1 MEVAVTGGSGFIG
14 SHVVDKLID
23 AGHTVRVL
31 DVNPPQRP
39 DAAWHSIDITRMSQ
53 VMGALPGCDA
63 VLHLAAM
70 ANVNDVARAPLESME
85 LNVMATGVL
94 LEASRLCKVNH
105 FVFAST
111 VWVYEA
117 SEDTEVDEDTALRPS
132 GAQHLYT
139 AEKISAEL
147 LVNAY
152 TRLYGL
158 TTSVLRYGIPYGPR
172 MREELVM
179 PIFIKKALNGE
190 PLTVA
195 GDGLQYRNFIYV
207 EDLARAHAI
216 VVDQAQAG
224 TFNLE
229 GPREV
234 AIIEVA
240 EAVNRSIP
248 TSAGIVRTESRPGDY
263 KGRVVSRK
271 RAKDLLNW
279 EPTTQFEEGFDHT
292 VKWFLEKWARQL
304 QPA

>member
-1 MEVAVTGGSGFIG
+1 
-14 SHVVDKLID
+14 
-23 AGHTVRVL
+23 
-31 DVNPPQRP
+31 
-39 DAAWHSIDITRMSQ
+39 
-53 VMGALPGCDA
+53 
-63 VLHLAAM
+63 M

-94 LEASRLCKVNH
+94 LEASRLCGVTH
-105 FVFAST
+105 FALAST

-117 SEDTEVDEDTALRPS
+117 SDDREVDEATPLRPA

-139 AEKISAEL
+139 AEKISAEF

-152 TRLYGL
+152 TKLYGL
-158 TTSVLRYGIPYGPR
+158 PTTVLRYGIPYGPR

-179 PIFIKKALNGE
+179 PIFMKKALNGE

-195 GDGLQYRNFIYV
+195 GDGLQYRNFVYV
-207 EDLARAHAI
+207 EDLADAHAI
-216 VVDQAQAG
+216 VVEKRQAG

-248 TSAGIVRTESRPGDY
+248 TSAGIVRTEARSGDY
-263 KGRVVSRK
+263 QGRAVSRE
-271 RAKDLLNW
+271 RTQQLLGW
-279 EPTTQFEEGFDHT
+279 QPTTSFEDGFDQT
-292 VKWFLEKWARQL
+292 LQWFLEKWSRQL